1 MKTKNLYSPV
11 VGVTTTT
18 KNLKN
23 GILKNRRIN
32 VGIRYTTMIYNSDI
46 SLISVKVQS
55 CKV

>member
-18 KNLKN
+18 KNFKN